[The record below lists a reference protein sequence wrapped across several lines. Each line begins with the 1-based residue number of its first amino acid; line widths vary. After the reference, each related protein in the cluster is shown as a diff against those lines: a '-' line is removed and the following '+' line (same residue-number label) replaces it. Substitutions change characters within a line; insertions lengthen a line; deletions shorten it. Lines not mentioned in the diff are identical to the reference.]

1 MHSDSWSILLWVYY
15 PYLMLLS
22 FIVGNFVH
30 FKYFHASITAKS
42 SEIFEKKL
50 LIIGSTLFHVGI
62 ILAFFGHCLGMLVP
76 MEWTSYFGITEKM
89 YHMFGS
95 LMMGIP
101 AGSMAWI
108 GIAILTYRRMTVARV
123 FKTSSINDIIID
135 WALLI
140 TITLGMC
147 CTIYGGFIDYNY
159 RLTIGPWVRSL
170 FTLHP
175 QWQLM
180 KNVPLIYKIHVCC
193 GFAIFGYFPYT
204 RLVHALTLPWQY
216 IFRRFIVY
224 RRRVAYTK

>member
-1 MHSDSWSILLWVYY
+1 MHNGWNIFFWVVY
-15 PYLMLLS
+15 PYVMLAS
-22 FIVGNFVH
+22 FFIGTFVR
-30 FKYFHASITAKS
+30 FKYFHGSITAKS

-50 LIIGSTLFHVGI
+50 LIVGSITFHVGI

-76 MEWTSYFGITEKM
+76 QAVTDYFGITEHM
-89 YHMFGS
+89 YHIFGS

-101 AGSMAWI
+101 AGTLAWV
-108 GIAILTYRRMTVARV
+108 GMAILTYRRMTVARV
-123 FKTSSINDIIID
+123 YKTSSMNDIIVD

-140 TITLGMC
+140 TITLGMA
-147 CTIYGGFIDYNY
+147 CTITGAFIDYNY

-170 FTLHP
+170 FTLNP

-180 KNVPLIYKIHVCC
+180 IHVPLIYKIHVLC
-193 GFAIFGYFPYT
+193 GFTIFGYFPYT

-224 RRRVAYTK
+224 RRKYSVD

>member
-1 MHSDSWSILLWVYY
+1 MHNGWSIFLWVVY
-15 PYLMLLS
+15 PYVMLAS
-22 FIVGNFVH
+22 FIIGNFVR
-30 FKYFHASITAKS
+30 FKYFHCSITAKS
-42 SEIFEKKL
+42 SEIFEKKKL
-50 LIIGSTLFHVGI
+50 MIGSITFHVGI

-76 MEWTSYFGITEKM
+76 QSWTAFFGITEHM
-89 YHMFGS
+89 YHLYGS

-101 AGSMAWI
+101 AGLLAFI
-108 GIAILTYRRMTVARV
+108 GIAILTYRRMTVMRV
-123 FKTSSINDIIID
+123 FKTCDLNDIIID

-140 TITLGMC
+140 TIALGLS
-147 CTIYGGFIDYNY
+147 CTITGGFIDYNY

-180 KNVPLIYKIHVCC
+180 ANVPLIYKVHILC

-216 IFRRFIVY
+216 IFRRYIVY
-224 RRRVAYTK
+224 RWRVNTSY